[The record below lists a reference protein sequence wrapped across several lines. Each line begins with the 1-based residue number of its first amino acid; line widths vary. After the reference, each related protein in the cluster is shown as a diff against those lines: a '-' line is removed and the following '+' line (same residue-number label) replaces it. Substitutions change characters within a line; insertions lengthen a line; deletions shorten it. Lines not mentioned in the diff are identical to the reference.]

1 MLMAR
6 SYPRPAASRP
16 LVHLPHIVHRERV
29 IRSDQQP
36 ALGLRLGLL
45 DLALLHYQS
54 PVGERIAIVRCPVV
68 PRLLRE
74 LAALLVVL
82 VAPTRKPIASFLR
95 PLRRHPPPPRLGR
108 YQKAPKPIAS
118 GLDPLL
124 QPVAPLLGVHPR
136 VLVEVHDAI
145 AAHARLPEEPRAS
158 IAPPYVA
165 RNLNRRTLDVVLVLV
180 RDPPVPLS
188 PRNPSAQDRAN
199 VRGLKTHHVLL
210 LEHALPVLLAV
221 GLNQLQPDPL

>member
-82 VAPTRKPIASFLR
+82 VAPTRKTIASFLR
-95 PLRRHPPPPRLGR
+95 PLLMERARPNDLPPGVDPIRNARIRHDGNLVVPE
-108 YQKAPKPIAS
+108 
-118 GLDPLL
+118 LL
-124 QPVAPLLGVHPR
+124 QEYLH
-136 VLVEVHDAI
+136 
-145 AAHARLPEEPRAS
+145 
-158 IAPPYVA
+158 
-165 RNLNRRTLDVVLVLV
+165 RRTLRSEERRPRVV
-180 RDPPVPLS
+180 R
-188 PRNPSAQDRAN
+188 
-199 VRGLKTHHVLL
+199 
-210 LEHALPVLLAV
+210 
-221 GLNQLQPDPL
+221 